1 MHKEKIKISVKNI
14 KKYYSNNGD
23 STVVLEDISLEVEK
37 TEIVTIY
44 GNSGVGKSTLFSII
58 SGMVKAEHG
67 RIKIKGID
75 LNQNNSLTIRRKY
88 LGILFQDNNLLPDFS
103 VKENLML
110 PMLINNKSKESAIS
124 HTDYLLNLIGMRDY
138 INRYPNTLS
147 KGEYQRISLLRSI
160 ANSPEIVIADE
171 PTANL
176 DENNCKLLLN
186 LIVKL
191 NRSLDITFLIATHD
205 KRFLSISNT
214 SYKLFNGDLIKDE

>member
-1 MHKEKIKISVKNI
+1 MINIKNI
-14 KKYYSNNGD
+14 KKYYSNNGE
-23 STVVLEDISLEVEK
+23 STAVLEDISLEIQK

-44 GNSGVGKSTLFSII
+44 GNSGVGKSTLLSII
-58 SGMVKAEHG
+58 SGMVKADHG

-75 LNQNNSLTIRRKY
+75 LDQNNSLTIRRKY
-88 LGILFQDNNLLPDFS
+88 LGILFQDNNLLPEFS

-110 PMLINNKSKESAIS
+110 PMVINNKSKESAIS
-124 HTDYLLNLIGMRDY
+124 HADYLLNLIEMHDY

-191 NRSLDITFLIATHD
+191 NRTLDITFLIATHD
-205 KRFLSISNT
+205 KRFLSISDS
-214 SYKLFNGDLIKDE
+214 SYNLFNGDLIKDE

>member
-1 MHKEKIKISVKNI
+1 MISVKNI

-58 SGMVKAEHG
+58 SGMVKADYG
-67 RIKIKGID
+67 KIKIKGID
-75 LNQNNSLTIRRKY
+75 LNQNNSLAIRRKY
-88 LGILFQDNNLLPDFS
+88 LGILFQDNNLLPEFS

-124 HTDYLLNLIGMRDY
+124 HTDYLLNLIGMHDY

>member
-1 MHKEKIKISVKNI
+1 MISIKNI
-14 KKYYSNNGD
+14 KKYYTNNDD

-58 SGMVKAEHG
+58 SGMVKADYG

-88 LGILFQDNNLLPDFS
+88 LGILFQDNNLLPEFS

-124 HTDYLLNLIGMRDY
+124 HTDYLLSLIGMHDY

>member
-1 MHKEKIKISVKNI
+1 MISVKNI

-58 SGMVKAEHG
+58 SGMVKADYG

-88 LGILFQDNNLLPDFS
+88 LGILFQDNNLLPEFS

-124 HTDYLLNLIGMRDY
+124 HTDYLLSLIGMHDY